1 MSYRPYRFHLSYS
14 RSLNSSMDKKNV
26 ITVFG
31 ASNPESGSR
40 EYEQARAVGRVL
52 AELGYAVANG
62 GYGGTMEASARGAK
76 EAGGRSI
83 GVTCRLWSRQPNEF
97 IDEVI
102 ATAEYAERL
111 TKLIDLGRSGYV
123 ALPGATGTLVELAWV
138 WEHACKGWWTRPIAL
153 VGEFWRP
160 LVEMM
165 VAQRARSDQY
175 VRLVSSAEELREVF
189 PQQ

>member
-1 MSYRPYRFHLSYS
+1 
-14 RSLNSSMDKKNV
+14 MDKKNI

-31 ASNPESGSR
+31 ASHPQPGSA
-40 EYEQARAVGRVL
+40 EYEQARVVGRVL

-62 GYGGTMEASARGAK
+62 GYAGTMEASARGAK
-76 EAGGRSI
+76 EAGGHTI
-83 GVTCRLWSRQPNEF
+83 GVTCSLWSRPANEY
-97 IDEVI
+97 IDEVVP
-102 ATAEYAERL
+102 TAEYTERL
-111 TKLIDLGRSGYV
+111 TKLIDLGLCGYV

-153 VGEFWRP
+153 VGEFWQP

-175 VRLVSSAEELREVF
+175 VRLVTTAEELRDVF
-189 PQQ
+189 LSQ